1 MINTQ
6 MTKKSS
12 KVNMSITINDINKL
26 SEKKSLTDDEKSLM
40 DAVCV
45 KLKEIEG
52 LLIGTESSN
61 NCNTVSLNKQT
72 KQVHAVFQKCSND
85 SEWMQMADK
94 VCQTLS
100 AKFKEIVGQV
110 SKLKEEQ
117 YGMPSKSVSSVS
129 FLRF

>member
-1 MINTQ
+1 

-52 LLIGTESSN
+52 LLIGTESSK
-61 NCNTVSLNKQT
+61 NCNTVSLNK
-72 KQVHAVFQKCSND
+72 
-85 SEWMQMADK
+85 
-94 VCQTLS
+94 
-100 AKFKEIVGQV
+100 
-110 SKLKEEQ
+110 
-117 YGMPSKSVSSVS
+117 
-129 FLRF
+129 